1 MYYRW
6 TLLVA
11 YLHLT
16 HIYRLN
22 SLKIINGKTM
32 KKIIHTLILLLVSLS
47 FNAIHAE
54 ELNLDQYKGQVVYVD
69 FWASWC
75 IPCKKSFPWMNKMH
89 EKYKNQGLK
98 IIAVNVDEDSADA
111 DEFLADTPAK
121 FTILRDPEGELA
133 GQYELVGMPTSLLF
147 DTEGKLVSRHVGFK
161 KGEIESYE
169 ADFKK
174 LLPKNAD

>member
-1 MYYRW
+1 MKN
-6 TLLVA
+6 TLRFLFLMFA
-11 YLHLT
+11 
-16 HIYRLN
+16 
-22 SLKIINGKTM
+22 SFG
-32 KKIIHTLILLLVSLS
+32 VS
-47 FNAIHAE
+47 ATQAE
-54 ELNLDQYKGQVVYVD
+54 ELNLEQYRDQVVYVD

-89 EKYKNQGLK
+89 EKYKDQGLK
-98 IIAVNVDEDSADA
+98 IIAVNVDENSADA

-161 KGEIESYE
+161 KSEIESYE

-174 LLPKNAD
+174 LLPKNTD